1 MLTFALVLWQALG
14 LPEAEDPIPDR
25 IGWCHVF
32 ALAGAGGVLGEI
44 VGFGL
49 SPAEREWAVRVGNLT
64 GFCFGIGAYCLSLL
78 AQVLSAL

>member
-1 MLTFALVLWQALG
+1 M
-14 LPEAEDPIPDR
+14 
-25 IGWCHVF
+25 
-32 ALAGAGGVLGEI
+32 GEI